1 MEWIGLYRPKLD
13 VAFVVDTTG
22 SMKDDIR
29 AVKDSLFD
37 IVEKV
42 VTRTKGLSI
51 RFGIVSYRDHPPQDR
66 TYVTRIFDFTSNIKT
81 VHKEIS
87 KLKPSEGGDTPE
99 AVADGLHDARTRL
112 SWDTNAYKV
121 LLLVGD
127 APPHG
132 REYNSLADDHFP
144 DGCPKG
150 HDPKNEVR
158 ELKRIYGTTVFI
170 FVCGCNPLVKESFQ
184 SIAQSVEGGRYYS
197 LQEAQELPNAILEIL
212 EGVSDLIEADRRVLA
227 FYQANDGSFDI
238 GAASS
243 ELGLELREMKTSLS
257 RLLELGKIPKWPKGR
272 PLEASQMGL
281 SVVMGH
287 VPDALVAGKP
297 FKYDLRVKNPSSAV
311 VGIRIIV
318 SLITEDGVSE
328 VTNERHEVG
337 PNTDRII
344 GMNLVPMSFE
354 KGKASLRIQVL
365 YGSKSLQTKIHNTR
379 LY

>member
-1 MEWIGLYRPKLD
+1 MEWIGLYRPKLE

-66 TYVTRIFDFTSNIKT
+66 TYVTRIFDFTGRIKS

-87 KLKPSEGGDTPE
+87 KLKPSQGGDTPE
-99 AVADGLHDARTRL
+99 AVADGLHDARMRL
-112 SWDTNAYKV
+112 SWEPDAYKV

-132 REYNSLADDHFP
+132 REYNQLADDHFP

-150 HDPKNEVR
+150 YDPRNEVR
-158 ELKRIYGTTVFI
+158 ELKSTYGATMFI
-170 FVCGCNPLVKESFQ
+170 FVCGCNPLVRDSFK
-184 SIAQSVEGGRYYS
+184 SIADAVEGGRYYS
-197 LQEAQELPNAILEIL
+197 LQEAHELPNAMLEIL
-212 EGVSDLIEADRRVLA
+212 EGMSDLIEADRKVLS
-227 FYQANDGSFDI
+227 YYKANDGAFDI
-238 GAASS
+238 GQAAS
-243 ELGLELREMKTSLS
+243 ELDLELREMKTSLS
-257 RLLELGKIPKWPKGR
+257 RLLELGKIARWPKGR
-272 PLEASQMGL
+272 PLETSQMGL
-281 SVVMGH
+281 TVVTSE

-297 FKYDLRVKNPSSAV
+297 FKYDVRVKNPSSAV
-311 VGIRIIV
+311 VGVRIV
-318 SLITEDGVSE
+318 VTLITEDGVSE
-328 VTNERHEVG
+328 VTNERHEIG
-337 PNTDRII
+337 PGSDQVIM
-344 GMNLVPMSFE
+344 MNLVPMSFE
-354 KGKASLRIQVL
+354 KGKASVRVEVL
-365 YGSKSLQTKIHNTR
+365 YGSKSLATKIYKTR

>member
-1 MEWIGLYRPKLD
+1 MGLYRPKLD

-99 AVADGLHDARTRL
+99 AVADGLYDARTRL

-184 SIAQSVEGGRYYS
+184 SIADAVEGGRYYS
-197 LQEAQELPNAILEIL
+197 LQEAHELPNAILEIL
-212 EGVSDLIEADRRVLA
+212 EGVSDLIEADRRVLD
-227 FYQANDGSFDI
+227 FYQANDGTFDI
-238 GAASS
+238 ATASS

-257 RLLELGKIPKWPKGR
+257 RLLELGKISKWPKG
-272 PLEASQMGL
+272 PHLEASQTGL

-328 VTNERHEVG
+328 VTNERHEIS
-337 PNTDRII
+337 PKTDQII
-344 GMNLVPMSFE
+344 GMNLVPMSFD

-365 YGSKSLQTKIHNTR
+365 YGSKSLQTKIYSTR

>member
-1 MEWIGLYRPKLD
+1 MGLYRPKLD

-66 TYVTRIFDFTSNIKT
+66 TYVTRIFDFTGNIKT

-99 AVADGLHDARTRL
+99 AVADGLYDARTRL
-112 SWDTNAYKV
+112 SWDKNAYKV

-184 SIAQSVEGGRYYS
+184 GIAHAVEGGRYYS
-197 LQEAQELPNAILEIL
+197 LQEAHELPNAILEIL
-212 EGVSDLIEADRRVLA
+212 EGVSDLIEADRRVLD
-227 FYQANDGSFDI
+227 FYQANDGTLDI
-238 GAASS
+238 ATASS

-272 PLEASQMGL
+272 HLEDSQTGL

-328 VTNERHEVG
+328 VTNERHEVS
-337 PNTDRII
+337 PNTDQII
-344 GMNLVPMSFE
+344 GMNLVPMSFD

-365 YGSKSLQTKIHNTR
+365 YGSKSLQTKIYSTR